1 MTAHPTESSMKL
13 LDFLVT
19 DATVDDLEA
28 VEKEDVIRELVG
40 RLVTAGAIGPRSA
53 KGIIQ
58 AIMDREALG
67 STGIGRGIAVPHAK
81 HASVDRLVGCMGRS
95 KTGVN
100 FAAIDGEP
108 VFLVF
113 LLVSPLDQPGP
124 HLKALEHI
132 SIVLRDENFS
142 RFLRRARDKTELV
155 SLLAEA
161 DEKLYKG

>member
-1 MTAHPTESSMKL
+1 MKL
-13 LDFLVT
+13 LDFLVAN
-19 DATVDDLEA
+19 ATVEDLKAEEKAGA
-28 VEKEDVIRELVG
+28 VKELVE
-40 RLVTAGAIGPRSA
+40 RLVVAGELGKRTASGVT
-53 KGIIQ
+53 K
-58 AIMDREALG
+58 AIMEREALG

-81 HASVDRLVGCMGRS
+81 HSAVKRVIGVLGRS

-113 LLVSPLDQPGP
+113 LLISPADQPAA

-132 SIVLRDENFS
+132 SVVLRDENFS
-142 RFLRRARDKTELV
+142 RFLRRARDQADLL

-161 DEKLYKG
+161 DEKFYRA